1 MSDTRNG
8 GHAAV
13 EALVDG
19 GVEVVFGIPASHVIE
34 LYDGLARTRAVR
46 TVVGRNEQ
54 NCVYMADGYAR
65 RARRAGVT
73 VVTGGP
79 GLGHTVTGLQTAYA
93 DSSPTVVIASDLD
106 PAQRAAVPAGVPH
119 ETVDSGQLAVATGA
133 HLFRADAPAEVRPA
147 VAATIAAAEAWGRHR
162 PAVTLLSRGAL
173 VGAVPAD
180 PDPGRPAASH
190 GALARPPAPE
200 GASSTPPDGATP
212 GPTPTGV
219 PGRTPPPVPPETVAR
234 VWRLLSGAR
243 APIVLAG
250 AGVYWAD
257 ASAELA
263 ELLRRT
269 GLRCVTTAPARMVLA
284 DHHPQ
289 WAGVVTDQAGRAL
302 LAEADVVLAVGT
314 GFGAA
319 TTGNGALRLGP
330 GLIHVDA
337 DPHEIG
343 RCYQPAVGLVADA
356 REFLSALL
364 AAAPALPEAGLPAAG
379 RDLPRLSRPQH
390 AWVDALSAA
399 IPAPSTVVGDV
410 STTLRWLIS
419 SLRSGPDRRLLM
431 PWNYMGMGWGYPAA
445 LGVQAAAPEE
455 PVVAVMGDG
464 GALFCLGELATAVEN
479 ALPVCLVVVNNHSY
493 GVIAELQDDECG
505 GRRFGVELRTPD
517 FAAVARGFGM
527 RACTVRSPGE
537 LATAVRAALADRE
550 PALVEAM
557 VDDRAFGR

>member
-1 MSDTRNG
+1 MSTTRNG
-8 GHAAV
+8 GHATV
-13 EALVDG
+13 QALVDCR
-19 GVEVVFGIPASHVIE
+19 VEVVFGIPGSHVIE
-34 LYDGLARTRAVR
+34 IYDGLAGTPAVR

-65 RARRAGVT
+65 RLRRAGVT

-106 PAQRAAVPAGVPH
+106 PAQRAAVPAGIPH
-119 ETVDSGQLAVATGA
+119 ETVDSGQLVKATGA
-133 HLFRADAPAEVRPA
+133 SLFRADTPSEVRPA
-147 VAATIAAAEAWGRHR
+147 VLATITAVERTGRHR
-162 PAVTLLSRGAL
+162 PAVTLLSRSALAGGVTADRDPERPSTSTSL
-173 VGAVPAD
+173 VGAAPPGSQTPAD
-180 PDPGRPAASH
+180 GSILPGTQTAPGRAI
-190 GALARPPAPE
+190 
-200 GASSTPPDGATP
+200 
-212 GPTPTGV
+212 
-219 PGRTPPPVPPETVAR
+219 PPPVPSETVAR
-234 VWRLLSGAR
+234 VWQLLFRAR

-257 ASAELA
+257 ACAELA
-263 ELLRRT
+263 ELLQRT
-269 GLRCVTTAPARMVLA
+269 GMRCVTTAPARMVLA
-284 DHHPQ
+284 DDHPQ
-289 WAGVVTDQAGRAL
+289 WAGVVTDSSGRAL

-314 GFGAA
+314 GFGAV
-319 TTGNGALRLGP
+319 TTGNGALRLAA

-343 RCYQPAVGLVADA
+343 RCYQPAIGLVADA

-364 AAAPALPEAGLPAAG
+364 AAAPALPDSGLPATG
-379 RDLPRLSRPQH
+379 RDLPRLSRRRH

-399 IPAPSTVVGDV
+399 VPAPSTIVGDV

-431 PWNYMGMGWGYPAA
+431 PWNYMGMGWAYPAA
-445 LGVQAAAPEE
+445 LGVQAAAPQES
-455 PVVAVMGDG
+455 VVAVMGDG

-493 GVIAELQDDECG
+493 GVIAELQDDECE
-505 GRRFGVELRTPD
+505 GRRFGVELSTPD

-527 RACTVRSPGE
+527 RAWTVRSPGE
-537 LATAVRAALADRE
+537 LAEAVRTALASRE
-550 PALVEAM
+550 PALVEAV
-557 VDDRAFGR
+557 VDSRAFGR